1 MINHASAY
9 AQWREQLLQL
19 PVAEQAA
26 TGTIMLQRALIDL
39 LASDQF
45 YGEVLLRLPRQ
56 VAVQLT
62 TPLALTWQANR
73 LTLQF
78 APQQLAQTFTR
89 FDELEAGLKHVALH
103 VIWQHP
109 LRYRQQVRSQGELVR
124 LATDLAVN
132 QYVTGLPANS
142 PQLATVQPMVA
153 QPLPR
158 YADSQ
163 VYLRLLQQQSQS
175 QSASQS
181 GPTAGNGQHL
191 TTGSQ
196 PTTMI
201 DNPDQWSADV
211 GQISNSNLA
220 QARLQQLVQTAWN
233 QTPTAARGT
242 VPGRVQAA
250 LKRLR
255 QPAVVDWRQLLAR
268 RLGQMPAGRRPSR
281 ARFNRRQPARMELP
295 GQVSDYRLQIQV
307 YVDHSGSISDQTL
320 QQLLGQ
326 VATLTQV
333 MTVTITVQA
342 FDAKVHTGQRYQVTD
357 PQQIQFKRTGG
368 GGTVYQ
374 RVFDD
379 LQQRHMTNQ
388 QTIALILTDGQGET
402 TVDSHDFT
410 NVIWLLA
417 TPQAKLSVQP
427 VIGQVVPL
435 TLGDDVDD

>member
-56 VAVQLT
+56 
-62 TPLALTWQANR
+62 
-73 LTLQF
+73 
-78 APQQLAQTFTR
+78 
-89 FDELEAGLKHVALH
+89 
-103 VIWQHP
+103 
-109 LRYRQQVRSQGELVR
+109 
-124 LATDLAVN
+124 
-132 QYVTGLPANS
+132 
-142 PQLATVQPMVA
+142 
-153 QPLPR
+153 
-158 YADSQ
+158 
-163 VYLRLLQQQSQS
+163 
-175 QSASQS
+175 
-181 GPTAGNGQHL
+181 
-191 TTGSQ
+191 
-196 PTTMI
+196 
-201 DNPDQWSADV
+201 
-211 GQISNSNLA
+211 
-220 QARLQQLVQTAWN
+220 
-233 QTPTAARGT
+233 
-242 VPGRVQAA
+242 
-250 LKRLR
+250 
-255 QPAVVDWRQLLAR
+255 PAVIDWRQLLAR

-326 VATLTQV
+326 VATLTQA
-333 MTVTITVQA
+333 MTATITVQA

-402 TVDSHDFT
+402 TVDPHDFT